1 MANAGLTKYVK
12 DQLKAG
18 YSKGDIRQ
26 SLLSQGHSKSVVD
39 AAIKQAKPGISLAWI
54 AIMLV
59 VAVIIVL
66 SILVYMK
73 MQAPEEEAFL
83 PKEEIRMPEKEE
95 VPQDEIIIEEEIDL
109 KKIPV
114 PPAEKIQTITVE
126 ETQEFE
132 TSMKIEEIR
141 EISLTEPDRAEA
153 LCGDLNTKMEQDNC
167 YVQIAGA
174 AAKPALCS
182 KISEQTVRDQCYFN
196 FAVQGR
202 NTCENIKDKDVKKAC
217 QNFLSLNI
225 TTT

>member
-18 YSKGDIRQ
+18 YSKENIRQ
-26 SLLSQGHSKSVVD
+26 SLLRQGHSKTVVET
-39 AAIKQAKPGISLAWI
+39 AIKQAKPGISLAWI
-54 AIMLV
+54 AIILV

-73 MQAPEEEAFL
+73 MQAPEEEIIE
-83 PKEEIRMPEKEE
+83 KQEIKIPEKEE
-95 VPQDEIIIEEEIDL
+95 MPEENITEKKEIDL
-109 KKIPV
+109 EKIPV
-114 PPAEKIQTITVE
+114 PPAEKIPTITVE

-141 EISLTEPDRAEA
+141 DISLTEPDRAEA
-153 LCGDLNTKMEQDNC
+153 LCADLNTRMEQDNC

-202 NTCENIKDKDVKKAC
+202 NTCENIKDEGVKKAC

-225 TTT
+225 TAT